1 MSRNGTN
8 VITVKTLHGSFI
20 FKNQRFKDSQGNES
34 KSYFERAGHSLCH
47 KCTKGLEDLA
57 CRYARDTTYTKA
69 VEAVIDVSG
78 EQQLSDQCIHQIVA
92 DRAKQVSE
100 EWAEQARL
108 TLETGEMPEINP
120 TVDLYDEEINEVCLT
135 VDDILVKEQ
144 KPCRDRIPKEQK
156 HFIPTTLALLEKKNQ
171 KFAYLLGGVDEA
183 SENQVGVSEMITSGL
198 VQEYGSDPQP
208 INIVAINDGARD
220 IRSLL
225 TLTFGMMVTIILDW
239 YHLKKKV
246 NEHMSMFGLPLE
258 EKKEMIKEVLHCLWR
273 GDTDEAMNIIQRK
286 EVSDERKIRKKKLLE
301 YLEKHRFEII
311 NYKKRKKIGKCVG
324 SGRVESGV
332 NSIIGRRQ
340 KRNGMSWSKSGSKSL
355 GILKAVQLNEQWH
368 ELFFSQKKSA

>member
-1 MSRNGTN
+1 M
-8 VITVKTLHGSFI
+8 

-34 KSYFERAGHSLCH
+34 QSYFERAGNSLCH
-47 KCTKGLEDLA
+47 KSTKGLEELA

-78 EQQLSDQCIHQIVA
+78 EQQLSDQCIHQMVA

-100 EWAEQARL
+100 EWAVQARL
-108 TLETGEMPEINP
+108 TLETAEMPEINP
-120 TVDLYDEEINEVCLT
+120 TVDLYDEEIDEVCLT

-144 KPCRDRIPKEQK
+144 KLCRDHIPKEK
-156 HFIPTTLALLEKKNQ
+156 RHFIPTTLVLLEKKNH
-171 KFAYLLGGVDEA
+171 KFSYLLGGVDEA
-183 SENQVGVSEMITSGL
+183 SETQVGVSEMITSSL
-198 VQEYGSDPQP
+198 IKEYGSDSQP

-225 TLTFGMMVTIILDW
+225 SFTFGMIVTVILDW

-246 NEHMSMFGLPLE
+246 NEHMSMFGLPIE

-273 GDTDEAMNIIQRK
+273 GHIDEAMRIIEQK
-286 EVSDERKIRKKKLLE
+286 EVSSERKIRKQNLLE
-301 YLEKHRFEII
+301 YLEKHRSEII
-311 NYKKRKKIGKCVG
+311 NYKKRKKLGKYIG

-368 ELFFSQKKSA
+368 ELFFSQRKAA